1 MTITVCVVDINGG
14 PKKDGSNCKKNA
26 GKEASTRTARNRG
39 AFWGRQTKQVPGTA
53 ETHVLYLLGFA
64 NLIGPS
70 LVIRRD
76 MRKVAMVARSKV
88 LGKVLR

>member
-14 PKKDGSNCKKNA
+14 PKKNGSDSKKNA
-26 GKEASTRTARNRG
+26 GKEASTCTARNRG
-39 AFWGRQTKQVPGTA
+39 AFWGRQAKQVSGTT
-53 ETHVLYLLGFA
+53 ETHVLHFLGYFY
-64 NLIGPS
+64 LIGPS
-70 LVIRRD
+70 LVIKRA